1 MGRRTSGYSYVE
13 VMVAAVLLSVSLVPA
28 TEALRVIMGASTDNR
43 QQLTLQYAALARME
57 STLAQPFAALEQEA
71 SSTGGTTSSS
81 YSDPVGTP
89 NRIVVFVAP
98 HDIDNVPPD
107 NDPLTDTD
115 PGVVRVRVLVSDT
128 TIHFEQ
134 VVGDFR

>member
-1 MGRRTSGYSYVE
+1 MRGYSYVE
-13 VMVAAVLLSVSLVPA
+13 VMVAALLLSLSIVPA
-28 TEALRVIMGASTDNR
+28 TEALRVVMGSSSENR
-43 QQLTLQYAALARME
+43 QQLILQYAALARLE

-71 SSTGGTTSSS
+71 SATGGTTPSS
-81 YSDPVGTP
+81 YSDPISVP

-107 NDPLTDTD
+107 NDPLTDPD

-134 VVGDFR
+134 VFGDFQ